1 MQGQG
6 YVSERM
12 IGMISRINLLK
23 RKEGTTAEQFAA
35 YLTQAHAELLSM
47 MPFLKGCDTNV
58 VVDNEQRSPFD
69 RGSTE
74 IDGYTEMYFDS
85 YGDMARAM
93 AALGEAIETDYA
105 QFADP
110 DVPALVAVKKV
121 DTPVPAYLGDAK
133 LIKRMSFLGRKD
145 EVSAATFQDEWWQM
159 HSALVKTMTGYAG
172 YNQNLVIDRIVDGES
187 APYEKLPVD
196 GVVEFWFENMKA
208 FDECYGTP
216 AFKRTGAHGAEFIDD
231 ITTYLV
237 ESQPIALAQA

>member
-23 RKEGTTAEQFAA
+23 RKEGTTAEEFAA
-35 YLTQAHAELLSM
+35 YLTQAHAELLST

-85 YGDMARAM
+85 YGDMARGM
-93 AALGEAIETDYA
+93 AALGEAIEADYA

-110 DVPALVAVKKV
+110 DVPALIAVKKV
-121 DTPVPAYLGDAK
+121 DTPVPAYLDDVK

-237 ESQPIALAQA
+237 ESQPIAMAQA